1 MPLTLDERNVF
12 DMNNEDRLPIIVG
25 VGQVVDQWDGSDLSQ
40 SPSPIGLI
48 TESIQRAQADTGVS
62 GIGDKIDTLAVV
74 RAFTDSL
81 RTPFDPFG
89 KAKNFPAAVI
99 KAAALKPKKTIYSTA
114 GGEQPQSLV
123 SELSEDIAR
132 GDICVAMITGGE
144 AVAALK
150 IALKN
155 GLTLDWSS
163 DVDAEIEERGA
174 KTNFISMYEMV
185 NGMGLPSQSY
195 AVMEEALRARLG
207 MSKGEYLVYIAGIC
221 ARLSETA
228 AQNAFSQFPKAMPV
242 EFLAEP
248 SKDNYPICDPYLKWH
263 IAQDAVNQAST
274 LILTS
279 VGHAKELGI
288 DPDKWIYLHGYSDV
302 NEKLVS
308 ERPDLSKSKALE
320 LAIAGAIDSAGI
332 TVDDIAYRDIYSCF
346 PIVVHLAAEV
356 LGLNPLEEQM
366 SVTGGLPFFGGA
378 GNNYSTHAIATIVE
392 LLRKDREVYGLILA
406 NGGFISKQSAGVYS
420 AKKPERWNEISS
432 EKLQVEID
440 AQPEYTLLSEDCT
453 AVIEAYT
460 VRHDRH
466 GIAHAYLFAVNA
478 GGRVMATV
486 PADHRVTMK
495 ALHEFDCPVGQTV
508 KITHRDG
515 KNILL
520 NPHKLGAPMSDDFLS
535 REFQYVSLKR
545 DGNVLEVTLNR
556 PDAYNALF
564 SAAHFELAEI
574 FDEFERDQDL
584 WVAIVTGA
592 GEKAF
597 CSGNDLKV
605 SAGGGDMSM
614 PASGFAGLCSRND
627 REKPV
632 IAAVNGVAMGGGLE
646 IVLACDVA
654 VGDPMASF
662 ALPEVKVGL
671 FAAAGGVQR
680 LTRQIG
686 EKAAM
691 ELILTGRKIGS
702 DEASQLGLINSISES
717 GGVMDAA
724 RVLAQTIAG
733 NSPTSI
739 RASKRVL
746 NAVDDLGSW
755 DRALELSNTEIIK
768 LIKSKD
774 AREGMTA
781 FIQKRK
787 PNWVNG

>member
-1 MPLTLDERNVF
+1 
-12 DMNNEDRLPIIVG
+12 MNTEDRLPIIVG
-25 VGQVVDQWDGSDLSQ
+25 VGQVVNHWDGTDANQ
-40 SPSPIGLI
+40 SPSPISLI
-48 TESIQRAQADTGVS
+48 AESIKRAQADAGVDDLV
-62 GIGDKIDTLAVV
+62 DKIDSLAVV

-81 RTPFDPFG
+81 RKPFDPFG
-89 KAKNFPAAVI
+89 KASNFPAAVI
-99 KAAALKPKKTIYSTA
+99 EAAAINPRKTIYSTA

-123 SELSEDIAR
+123 NELSEDIAR
-132 GDICVAMITGGE
+132 GDTRLAMITGGE
-144 AVAALK
+144 ALAALK
-150 IALKN
+150 TALKN
-155 GLTLDWSS
+155 RHKLDWSS
-163 DVDAEIEERGA
+163 DAKADIEDRGP
-174 KTNFISMYEMV
+174 KTDFISQYEV
-185 NGMGLPSQSY
+185 LNGIGLPPQTY
-195 AVMEEALRARLG
+195 ALMEQALRARLG
-207 MSKGEYLVYIAGIC
+207 MSKTEYQSYIAGIC
-221 ARLSETA
+221 AGLSKTA
-228 AQNAFSQFPKAMPV
+228 VQNPYSQFPVARSA
-242 EFLAEP
+242 EFLAAA
-248 SKDNYPICDPYLKWH
+248 SKDNYPICDPYLKWN

-279 VGHAKELGI
+279 VGHAKQLGI
-288 DPDKWIYLHGYSDV
+288 NPDKWIYLHGYGTV

-320 LAIAGAIDSAGI
+320 LALLKALDSAGI
-332 TVDDIAYRDIYSCF
+332 LAADITYRDVYSCF

-356 LGLNPLEEQM
+356 LGLDPVHDQM
-366 SVTGGLPFFGGA
+366 SLTGGLPFFGGA
-378 GNNYSTHAIATIVE
+378 GNNYSTHAIATMVE
-392 LLRKDREVYGLILA
+392 QLRQDRESYGLVLA
-406 NGGFISKQSAGVYS
+406 NGGYISKHSAGVYS
-420 AKKPERWNEISS
+420 AKPREAWAEVSS
-432 EKLQVEID
+432 QGLQAEVN
-440 AQPEYTLLSEDCT
+440 AQPEYPLLNEDCT
-453 AVIEAYT
+453 AVVEAYT
-460 VRHDRH
+460 VRHDRY
-466 GIAHAYLFAVNA
+466 GVGHAYLFARNA
-478 GGRVMATV
+478 EGRVMATV
-486 PADHRVTMK
+486 PADHRATMQ
-495 ALHEFDCPVGQTV
+495 AIHQFDNPVGQTV
-508 KITHRDG
+508 NIIHREG
-515 KNILL
+515 KNILT
-520 NPHKLGAPMSDDFLS
+520 NPHKLGAPMSDDFLA
-535 REFQYVSLKR
+535 REFQYVSVKR

-574 FDEFERDQDL
+574 FDEFERDQEL
-584 WVAIVTGA
+584 WVALVTGA

-654 VGDPMASF
+654 IADPMASF

-702 DEASQLGLINSISES
+702 EEASQLGIINSLSEP
-717 GGVMDAA
+717 GAALDAA
-724 RVLAQTIAG
+724 RALAQTIAG

-746 NAVDDLGSW
+746 NAVDDLGEW
-755 DRALELSNTEIIK
+755 DKALQLSQAEIVQ
-768 LIKSKD
+768 LIQSKD

-781 FIQKRK
+781 FVQKRK

>member
-1 MPLTLDERNVF
+1 
-12 DMNNEDRLPIIVG
+12 
-25 VGQVVDQWDGSDLSQ
+25 
-40 SPSPIGLI
+40 
-48 TESIQRAQADTGVS
+48 
-62 GIGDKIDTLAVV
+62 
-74 RAFTDSL
+74 
-81 RTPFDPFG
+81 
-89 KAKNFPAAVI
+89 
-99 KAAALKPKKTIYSTA
+99 
-114 GGEQPQSLV
+114 
-123 SELSEDIAR
+123 
-132 GDICVAMITGGE
+132 
-144 AVAALK
+144 
-150 IALKN
+150 
-155 GLTLDWSS
+155 
-163 DVDAEIEERGA
+163 
-174 KTNFISMYEMV
+174 
-185 NGMGLPSQSY
+185 
-195 AVMEEALRARLG
+195 
-207 MSKGEYLVYIAGIC
+207 MS
-221 ARLSETA
+221 
-228 AQNAFSQFPKAMPV
+228 N
-242 EFLAEP
+242 
-248 SKDNYPICDPYLKWH
+248 
-263 IAQDAVNQAST
+263 
-274 LILTS
+274 
-279 VGHAKELGI
+279 
-288 DPDKWIYLHGYSDV
+288 
-302 NEKLVS
+302 
-308 ERPDLSKSKALE
+308 
-320 LAIAGAIDSAGI
+320 
-332 TVDDIAYRDIYSCF
+332 
-346 PIVVHLAAEV
+346 
-356 LGLNPLEEQM
+356 
-366 SVTGGLPFFGGA
+366 
-378 GNNYSTHAIATIVE
+378 
-392 LLRKDREVYGLILA
+392 
-406 NGGFISKQSAGVYS
+406 
-420 AKKPERWNEISS
+420 
-432 EKLQVEID
+432 
-440 AQPEYTLLSEDCT
+440 
-453 AVIEAYT
+453 
-460 VRHDRH
+460 
-466 GIAHAYLFAVNA
+466 
-478 GGRVMATV
+478 
-486 PADHRVTMK
+486 
-495 ALHEFDCPVGQTV
+495 
-508 KITHRDG
+508 
-515 KNILL
+515 
-520 NPHKLGAPMSDDFLS
+520 DFLT
-535 REFQYVSLKR
+535 REFKYVQLKR

-574 FDEFERDQDL
+574 FDEFERDQEL
-584 WVAIVTGA
+584 WVAIITGA

-605 SAGGGDMSM
+605 SAGGGDMSI

-702 DEASQLGLINSISES
+702 DEASQLGLINSISEL